1 MPERIGVSS
10 LIALSERDI
19 LPVGVWEETVKNDPP
34 GLSVIAGD
42 IVGFTTF
49 ELRGDMIASLALL

>member
-10 LIALSERDI
+10 LTALSERDI
-19 LPVGVWEETVKNDPP
+19 LPGGVWEETAKNDPP
-34 GLSVIAGD
+34 GLDAIAGD

-49 ELRGDMIASLALL
+49 ELRGDMIASPALL